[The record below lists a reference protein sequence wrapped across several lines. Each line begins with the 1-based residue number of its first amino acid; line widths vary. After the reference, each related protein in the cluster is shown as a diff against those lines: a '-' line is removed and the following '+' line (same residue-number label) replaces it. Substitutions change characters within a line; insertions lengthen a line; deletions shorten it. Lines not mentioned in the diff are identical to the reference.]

1 MHGTDFVGNLCHN
14 RPIGKVINMEDFCYN
29 AECQWRFETVD
40 GEMAC
45 ALTID
50 DEGFTLCANTT
61 RCREKGRNVYDFIEE
76 HMNEFLVDGVFDYDV
91 FAGITMMN
99 GFVPLR
105 LKGVSTK
112 SDRMVYNAAVNG
124 YPVTIVSANDGLNYV
139 IR

>member
-1 MHGTDFVGNLCHN
+1 MN
-14 RPIGKVINMEDFCYN
+14 
-29 AECQWRFETVD
+29 
-40 GEMAC
+40 
-45 ALTID
+45 
-50 DEGFTLCANTT
+50 
-61 RCREKGRNVYDFIEE
+61 NVYDFIEE

-91 FAGITMMN
+91 FAGIMVMN
-99 GFVPLR
+99 GFAPVR